1 MLDNLLNNYLLIS
14 KIGEGSFSEVLKVK
28 DKKTGNL
35 YAAKRLTKYF
45 NTSDEVINYVELRTM
60 QKLEYHS
67 NVISLIEVIYENQ
80 LGALTLIFDLMDM
93 SMYDFIKNRK
103 RTLSETRCK
112 CYMFQ
117 LVLGLNHLHRNGIFH
132 RDIKPENILI
142 RIDPRL
148 KNNNPLRSELVQ
160 LADLGSVC
168 YTEFP
173 LPHSA
178 YISTRWYRAPECL
191 LTSGFYGPKMDVWAL
206 GCCFYEILTLNPL
219 FPGENELDQLHK
231 IHEVIGSP
239 SEKQLERF
247 RHKNVEYDFPKRK
260 PVGIHN
266 LTPMLSDYGI
276 DILGKTLVY
285 HPDTRITSKKL
296 LEHIYFQDLVKKNR
310 MTSSLTRFIG
320 SASGVSSKH
329 DLASAKN
336 SSSSMRGRISLNSSR
351 DSHQSNDST
360 RSGAIKHLQDAQTK
374 INKQLERGWG
384 MNSCPKKNKLM
395 DNIKTSALSSNKL
408 LE

>member
-14 KIGEGSFSEVLKVK
+14 KLGEGSFSEVLKVK
-28 DKKTGNL
+28 DKKTGIL

-45 NTSDEVINYVELRTM
+45 NTSDEVISYVELRTM
-60 QKLEYHS
+60 QKLEYHA

-112 CYMFQ
+112 CFMFQ

-219 FPGENELDQLHK
+219 FPGENELDQLYK
-231 IHEVIGSP
+231 IHDVMGSP
-239 SEKQLERF
+239 SEKLLERF
-247 RHKNVEYDFPKRK
+247 RHINVGYDFPKRK

-266 LTPMLSDYGI
+266 LIPLLSDYGI

-296 LEHIYFQDLVKKNR
+296 LDHIYFQDLRKKTR
-310 MTSSLTRFIG
+310 MNLSVNGFIG
-320 SASGVSSKH
+320 STSGVSSRNELSSGKT
-329 DLASAKN
+329 SSN
-336 SSSSMRGRISLNSSR
+336 SIRGRISNNFSR
-351 DSHQSNDST
+351 DSHQSNEST
-360 RSGAIKHLQDAQTK
+360 RSSTMKHLQDSQMK
-374 INKQLERGWG
+374 LNKQLERGWG

-395 DNIKTSALSSNKL
+395 DNLKTSAFNSNKL
-408 LE
+408 QD